1 MSADDESTPITLAE
15 SGRLV
20 ELERTIKRG
29 LETFLEV
36 GEALAEIRDKKLYR
50 IEYSTFEAYCRD
62 KWKMS
67 DRRARQLID
76 SVAIVESIGK
86 SGTHVPVSEAQVRPL
101 AKLEPKKRAEAFSL
115 AVELAK
121 GKEPTMDQVAQAVA
135 EALEKPETQFIQV
148 YVSEPEPET
157 PKVFEVHVSQSE
169 PQTPQVFHVS
179 PESCEEYLSEE
190 LDRVYSR
197 AVTMARHQQLDEKE
211 VLSFVDNW
219 LFAKRSAASLENST
233 DSLKKNI
240 NTRGA

>member
-1 MSADDESTPITLAE
+1 MSADNLQPISLAE

-20 ELERTIKRG
+20 ELEKMIERG
-29 LETFLEV
+29 LQTFLEV
-36 GEALAEIRDKKLYR
+36 GAALAEIRDAKLYR

-62 KWKMS
+62 KWKIS

-86 SGTHVPVSEAQVRPL
+86 SGTQVPVSEAQARPL
-101 AKLEPKKRAEAFSL
+101 AKLEPEQRSTAFARAR
-115 AVELAK
+115 ELAK
-121 GKEPTMDQVAQAVA
+121 GKEPTRDQVIQAVS
-135 EALEKPETQFIQV
+135 EALEKPETQFVQV

-157 PKVFEVHVSQSE
+157 PKVFQVHVSQSE

-179 PESCEEYLSEE
+179 PKSCEEYVSEE

-219 LFAKRSAASLENST
+219 LFAKRFAASLENST
-233 DSLKKNI
+233 DSQKND
-240 NTRGA
+240 GQEEE

>member
-1 MSADDESTPITLAE
+1 MSTDNELTPISLEE
-15 SGRLV
+15 SQRLL
-20 ELERTIKRG
+20 ELEATIEKHIRS
-29 LETFLEV
+29 FLTA
-36 GEALAEIRDKKLYR
+36 GAALAEIRDKRLYR
-50 IEYSTFEAYCRD
+50 VEHATFAEYCDA
-62 KWKMS
+62 KWGIS

-135 EALEKPETQFIQV
+135 QALEKPETIQV
-148 YVSEPEPET
+148 YVSEPEPKT
-157 PKVFEVHVSQSE
+157 RKVFQVHVSQSE
-169 PQTPQVFHVS
+169 PETPKVFHVS
-179 PESCEEYLSEE
+179 PKSCEEYVSEE

-219 LFAKRSAASLENST
+219 LLAKRFVASLENST
-233 DSLKKNI
+233 DSQKI
-240 NTRGA
+240 DEQEEE